1 MRIVIVG
8 SNGQVGSDLARVL
21 RSSDVDFVSLSRSDL
36 DVTEKLTLSEKLGKH
51 NPDVIINCSVYH
63 PVDECETHPD
73 RSFAVNTIA
82 VRDLALAARDFHA
95 CLVHLSSDFVFDG
108 EQGRPYCEEDTVRP
122 LSVFGVSK
130 VAGEQLLRAILPNHF
145 IIRTSGLYG
154 LTGSRVKRGNFVE
167 TMLRLGKQ
175 SGEVRVVNDIR
186 MAQTSTQNLAK
197 QVLALIRTKNYGTYH
212 ASDHGDYSWYEFAK
226 KIFEYSGMSVAVK
239 PVSWRDMPS
248 VAPRPKYSVLENRRL
263 KKLGLDQMQ
272 PIDAALQAYLKARE
286 GSSLSES
293 SSQSGSLLGVRLSEV
308 LNDGCS

>member
-21 RSSDVDFVSLSRSDL
+21 RDNNVDFVPLSRSDL
-36 DVTEKLTLSEKLGKH
+36 DVTEKLTLSEKLGKY

-63 PVDECETHPD
+63 PVDECETNPD
-73 RSFAVNTIA
+73 RSFAVNAIA
-82 VRDLALAARDFHA
+82 VRDLALTARELHA
-95 CLVHLSSDFVFDG
+95 SLVHLSSDFVFDG
-108 EQGRPYCEEDTVRP
+108 EQGRPYGEEDTVRP

-154 LTGSRVKRGNFVE
+154 LAGSRVKRGNFVE

-175 SGEVRVVNDIR
+175 RGEVRVVDDLR
-186 MAQTSTQNLAK
+186 MAQTSTENLAK
-197 QVLALIRTKNYGTYH
+197 QVLALIRTENYGTYH

-226 KIFEYSGMSVAVK
+226 KIFEYSGMSVTVTAI
-239 PVSWRDMPS
+239 SWRDMPS

-263 KKLGLDQMQ
+263 TELGLDQMQ
-272 PIDAALQAYLKARE
+272 HIDTALQAYLRARE

-293 SSQSGSLLGVRLSEV
+293 SQSGSLLGVQLSEV
-308 LNDGCS
+308 LNDERS

>member
-21 RSSDVDFVSLSRSDL
+21 RDSHEDFVALSRSDL
-36 DVTEKLTLSEKLGKH
+36 DTTERSTLGAKLGKH
-51 NPDVIINCSVYH
+51 SPDVIINCSVYH
-63 PVDECETHPD
+63 PVDECETNPEL
-73 RSFAVNTIA
+73 SFAVNAIA
-82 VRDLALAARDFHA
+82 VRALGLVAKDLRASM
-95 CLVHLSSDFVFDG
+95 VHFSSDYVFDG
-108 EQGRPYCEEDTVRP
+108 EQEQPYCEEDSLRP

-130 VAGEQLLRAILPNHF
+130 VAGEQLLRAALPNHF

-175 SGEVRVVNDIR
+175 NGKVRVVNDLR

-226 KIFEYSGMSVAVK
+226 RIFDYSGMNVAVS

-272 PIDAALQAYLKARE
+272 PIDIALQAYLKERE
-286 GSSLSES
+286 EVVLSES
-293 SSQSGSLLGVRLSEV
+293 SRSESASAPTV
-308 LNDGCS
+308 M

>member
-1 MRIVIVG
+1 MRIAIVG

-21 RSSDVDFVSLSRSDL
+21 RDSHEDFVALSRSDL
-36 DVTEKLTLSEKLGKH
+36 DITERSTLGDKLGKH

-63 PVDECETHPD
+63 PVDECETNPD
-73 RSFAVNTIA
+73 LSFAVNAIA
-82 VRDLALAARDFHA
+82 VRMLGLVAKDLRASM
-95 CLVHLSSDFVFDG
+95 VHFSSDYVFDG
-108 EQGRPYCEEDTVRP
+108 EQGRPYCEEDSLRP

-130 VAGEQLLRAILPNHF
+130 VAGEQLLRAVLPNHF

-175 SGEVRVVNDIR
+175 NGSVRVVNDLR
-186 MAQTSTQNLAK
+186 MAQTSTQNLAN

-226 KIFEYSGMSVAVK
+226 RIFDYSGMNVAVS
-239 PVSWRDMPS
+239 PISWRDMPS
-248 VAPRPKYSVLENRRL
+248 LAPRPKYSVLENRRL

-272 PIDAALQAYLKARE
+272 PIDIALQAYLKARE
-286 GSSLSES
+286 EVGLSES
-293 SSQSGSLLGVRLSEV
+293 SRSE
-308 LNDGCS
+308 SASAPTMM